1 MNFFPTPL
9 CLMKNLM
16 NKAHRSGFVAIVGR
30 PNVGK
35 STLINA
41 LIGEK
46 ISIMSPKP
54 QTTRHRI
61 MGVLTKPDYQIIFVD
76 TPGLHK
82 GKDLLN
88 KTIDKIAVSAISDVD
103 IVLYVVDKPKDLASE
118 YVLNYFRQ
126 AEVPVFL
133 LINKIDT
140 LKSKSEIDEIILS
153 YLSSYPFE
161 GVIPISA
168 TNHTH
173 LDKIEELVV
182 PMLSEGPE
190 FFPPDMKSDQTEEK
204 LMSELI
210 REKILYHTEQE
221 VPHAVAVVIESLTEN
236 DELNTIDVSALIIVE
251 RPTQKQILIGKGGE
265 KMKKIGMEARKEI
278 NQLLN
283 TKIHLSLWV
292 KVKKDWR
299 NRPQD
304 LKSFG
309 LSEDI

>member
-1 MNFFPTPL
+1 MAL
-9 CLMKNLM
+9 SLMKNHM
-16 NKAHRSGFVAIVGR
+16 TKTYRSGFVAIVGR

-46 ISIMSPKP
+46 IAIMSPKP

-61 MGVLTKPDYQIIFVD
+61 MGVLSNEDYQIVFVD

-103 IVLYVVDKPKDLASE
+103 VVLYVVDRAKDASSE
-118 YVLNYFRQ
+118 YILNYFKQ
-126 AEVPVFL
+126 AQVPVFL
-133 LINKIDT
+133 VINKIDA
-140 LKSKSEIDEIILS
+140 LKNKSQIDDIILS

-168 TNHTH
+168 KEHTY

-182 PMLSEGPE
+182 PLLEEGPQ
-190 FFPPDMKSDQTEEK
+190 FFPEEMTSDQTEEQ

-221 VPHAVAVVIESLTEN
+221 VPHAVAVVIESLQEN
-236 DELNTIDVSALIIVE
+236 DEQNTIDVSALIIVE
-251 RPTQKQILIGKGGE
+251 RATQKQILIGKGGE

-283 TKIHLSLWV
+283 TKIHLTLWV

-299 NRPQD
+299 NRPGD
-304 LKSFG
+304 LRSLGF
-309 LSEDI
+309 SEDI

>member
-1 MNFFPTPL
+1 MAL
-9 CLMKNLM
+9 SLMKNHM
-16 NKAHRSGFVAIVGR
+16 TKTYRSGFVAIVGR

-35 STLINA
+35 SALINA

-46 ISIMSPKP
+46 IAIMSPKP

-61 MGVLTKPDYQIIFVD
+61 MGVLSKEDYQIVFVD

-103 IVLYVVDKPKDLASE
+103 VVLYVVDRAKDASSE
-118 YVLNYFRQ
+118 YILNYFKQ
-126 AEVPVFL
+126 AGVPVFL
-133 LINKIDT
+133 VINKIDT
-140 LKSKSEIDEIILS
+140 LKNKSQIDDIILS

-168 TNHTH
+168 KEHTY

-182 PMLSEGPE
+182 PLLEEGPQ
-190 FFPPDMKSDQTEEK
+190 FFPEEMTSDQTEEQ

-221 VPHAVAVVIESLTEN
+221 VPHAVAVVIESLQEN
-236 DELNTIDVSALIIVE
+236 DEQNTIDVSALIIVE
-251 RPTQKQILIGKGGE
+251 RATQKQILIGKGGE

-283 TKIHLSLWV
+283 TKIHLTLWV

-299 NRPQD
+299 NRPGD
-304 LKSFG
+304 LRSLGF
-309 LSEDI
+309 SEDI

>member
-1 MNFFPTPL
+1 MSNT
-9 CLMKNLM
+9 
-16 NKAHRSGFVAIVGR
+16 HRSGFVAIIGR

-35 STLINA
+35 STLINT

-46 ISIMSPKP
+46 IAIMSPKP

-61 MGVLTKPDYQIIFVD
+61 MGVLTKEDYQIIFVD

-103 IVLYVVDKPKDLASE
+103 IIMYVVDRPKDLAQT

-126 AEVPVFL
+126 ANAKVFL
-133 LINKIDT
+133 VINKIDQ
-140 LKSKSEIDEIILS
+140 LKSKAMIDEIIMS
-153 YLSSYPFE
+153 YIDEYPFL

-168 TNHTH
+168 KEKTH
-173 LDKIEELVV
+173 IDKIEELIT
-182 PMLSEGPE
+182 PYLPEGPR
-190 FFPPDMKSDQTEEK
+190 FFPDDMKTDQTEDK

-210 REKILYHTEQE
+210 REKILFHTEQE

-236 DELNTIDVSALIIVE
+236 EELNTIDVSALIIVE

-265 KMKKIGMEARKEI
+265 KMKKIGMEARQEI
-278 NQLLN
+278 NKLLS

-299 NRPQD
+299 NRPND
-304 LKSFG
+304 LKSLG
-309 LSEDI
+309 LFEDI